1 METALVEAP
10 ATTETA
16 RTCPFCAEDIKQ
28 AAIKCRYCG
37 EFLNTPPPPPRPKTK
52 WYYSTITA
60 IIAVLAVG
68 PFAIPL
74 IWRNPRYSV
83 VTKLAVTVG
92 IIALTVVLCYIMGE
106 VYKNMLDQIR
116 ELGL

>member
-1 METALVEAP
+1 METTLVQAP
-10 ATTETA
+10 ATTETT
-16 RTCPFCAEDIKQ
+16 RTCPFCAEDIRQ

-37 EFLNTPPPPPRPKTK
+37 EFLDKPARPKTK

-68 PFAIPL
+68 PFALPL
-74 IWRNPRYSV
+74 VWRNPRYSF

-92 IIALTVVLCYIMGE
+92 IIGLTVGLCYIMGE
-106 VYKNMLDQIR
+106 MYKNVLDQVR
-116 ELGL
+116 MLGL